1 MTFLE
6 NLSNKAKTLSETT
19 SLNGIIKTE
28 ERKIASHYQILGQL
42 YFEKYASSPEPEFA
56 ESVSVINEAKA
67 KIAETKDKLDNLQ
80 NRYKC
85 PNCKKEFKP
94 GAGFCSSCGC
104 ALPSSAPV
112 SSGNKTCSKC
122 GTVLPAE
129 AQFCNN
135 CGNKLAIS
143 AVQPQSVPSAT
154 AASIKEPVPGAVPEI
169 TPAPVPEPVPAAV
182 PEVTPVPVP
191 EPVPAAVPEVNP
203 APVPEPVPA
212 AVPEVNP
219 APVPEPVPAEVT
231 KVTPAQNK
239 FCPKCGTKAQT
250 DDVFCDNCGFKL

>member
-42 YFEKYASSPEPEFA
+42 YFEKYGSSPEPEFA
-56 ESVSVINEAKA
+56 ESVSVINEAKS
-67 KIAETKDKLDNLQ
+67 KITETKEKLENLQ

-85 PNCKKEFKP
+85 PNCKKDFKP
-94 GAGFCSSCGC
+94 GAGFCSACGC
-104 ALPSSAPV
+104 ALPSNAPV
-112 SSGNKTCSKC
+112 DSGNKTCSKC

-129 AQFCNN
+129 ALFCNN
-135 CGNKLAIS
+135 CGNKLTVQVA
-143 AVQPQSVPSAT
+143 QPQSVPSET
-154 AASIKEPVPGAVPEI
+154 TSTIQEPVPAEVPEVTPATVSEPVPAAVPEVTPAPVPEPVPEAVPEV

-182 PEVTPVPVP
+182 PEVTPIPVSAP
-191 EPVPAAVPEVNP
+191 ETSDNG
-203 APVPEPVPA
+203 
-212 AVPEVNP
+212 
-219 APVPEPVPAEVT
+219 
-231 KVTPAQNK
+231 QNK
-239 FCPKCGTKAQT
+239 FCPKCGTKSQT

>member
-42 YFEKYASSPEPEFA
+42 YFEKYGNSPETEFA
-56 ESVSVINEAKA
+56 ESVAVINEAKA
-67 KIAETKDKLDNLQ
+67 KIAETKVKLENLQ
-80 NRYKC
+80 NRNKC

-94 GAGFCSSCGC
+94 GAGFCSACGC
-104 ALPSSAPV
+104 ALPSSTPV
-112 SSGNKTCSKC
+112 DSGNKTCSKC

-143 AVQPQSVPSAT
+143 AVQPQSVP
-154 AASIKEPVPGAVPEI
+154 EV

-182 PEVTPVPVP
+182 PEVTPAPVP
-191 EPVPAAVPEVNP
+191 ESVPAAVPEVTP
-203 APVPEPVPA
+203 APVSEPVS
-212 AVPEVNP
+212 
-219 APVPEPVPAEVT
+219 AEVP
-231 KVTPAQNK
+231 KITPVQNK
-239 FCPKCGTKAQT
+239 FCPKCGTKAQA

>member
-42 YFEKYASSPEPEFA
+42 YFEKYGNSPETEFA
-56 ESVSVINEAKA
+56 ESVAVINEAKA
-67 KIAETKDKLDNLQ
+67 KIAETKVKLENLQ
-80 NRYKC
+80 NRNKC

-94 GAGFCSSCGC
+94 GAGFCSACGC
-104 ALPSSAPV
+104 ALPSSTPV
-112 SSGNKTCSKC
+112 DSGNKTCSKC
-122 GTVLPAE
+122 GTILPAE

-143 AVQPQSVPSAT
+143 AVQPQSVSA
-154 AASIKEPVPGAVPEI
+154 AVPEV

-182 PEVTPVPVP
+182 PEVTPAPVP
-191 EPVPAAVPEVNP
+191 EPVPAAVPEVTP

-212 AVPEVNP
+212 AVPEVTP
-219 APVPEPVPAEVT
+219 APVSEPVSAEVP
-231 KVTPAQNK
+231 KITPVQNK

>member
-143 AVQPQSVPSAT
+143 AVQPQSV
-154 AASIKEPVPGAVPEI
+154 AASIKEPVPG
-169 TPAPVPEPVPAAV
+169 AV

-191 EPVPAAVPEVNP
+191 EPVPAAVPEVTPVPAPEPVPAAVPEVTP